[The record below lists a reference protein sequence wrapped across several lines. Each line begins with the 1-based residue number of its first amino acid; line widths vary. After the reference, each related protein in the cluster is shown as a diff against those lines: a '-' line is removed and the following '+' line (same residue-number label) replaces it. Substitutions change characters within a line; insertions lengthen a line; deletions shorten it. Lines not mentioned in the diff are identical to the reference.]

1 MQIADRLQESG
12 VSLEI
17 TAPAYLGSIVADPQ
31 RLKQILLKLLA
42 NAANFSPEGAS
53 ISLEC
58 RREGTDFVFSVRD
71 RGPGISPEMVATVF
85 DRFATGAKSGKR
97 GGAGLGL
104 SIVDSFVSLHNGE
117 VSIDSEPGKG
127 TTVTCRIP
135 SINLPH
141 SVAAE

>member
-1 MQIADRLQESG
+1 
-12 VSLEI
+12 
-17 TAPAYLGSIVADPQ
+17 
-31 RLKQILLKLLA
+31 
-42 NAANFSPEGAS
+42 
-53 ISLEC
+53 
-58 RREGTDFVFSVRD
+58 
-71 RGPGISPEMVATVF
+71 MVATVF